1 MSAPTKLPDAPI
13 EAPKSDADPN
23 ARPSK
28 IAALRQ
34 RLSDPT
40 VPIALVLGIGS
51 WELLSILVDQRYFPR
66 PTAIANRMVLLIT
79 TGEATP
85 YLVRS
90 VGDLLVSFAFS
101 VAIAL
106 VVGVAM
112 GSSRRVDAALYPF
125 VSALLA
131 APVIVFAPVIFALF
145 GFGRET
151 VRIIIVL
158 HCLFVMISNIRDGVL
173 AARKDHL
180 EMAHAFGAGPL
191 QSAMF
196 VRAPSALPLTLTG
209 IEIGF
214 GRAVKGM
221 INGELFITITGLG
234 GLIKKAGSVFDA
246 TTILAVVF
254 LTILIAIL
262 GVYAIRGLERRLI
275 TWTT

>member
-1 MSAPTKLPDAPI
+1 MSLLTVGTKTEVAGELPPVSRT
-13 EAPKSDADPN
+13 PKLR
-23 ARPSK
+23 AR
-28 IAALRQ
+28 LT
-34 RLSDPT
+34 DPT
-40 VPIALVLGIGS
+40 VPIALVGGIGM
-51 WELLSILVDQRYFPR
+51 WELLSIWVAQRFFPR
-66 PTAIANRMVLLIT
+66 PSAVGARMWRLVA
-79 TGEATP
+79 TGEVTP
-85 YLVRS
+85 FLVRS
-90 VGDLLVSFAFS
+90 VSDLLVSFAVS
-101 VAIAL
+101 VVFAV

-112 GSSRRVDAALYPF
+112 GSSKRIDAALYPF

-131 APVIVFAPVIFALF
+131 APIIVFAPVIFALF

-158 HCLFVMISNIRDGVL
+158 HCVWVMVSNIRDGVL
-173 AARKDHL
+173 ASRRDHL
-180 EMAHAFGAGPL
+180 EMAASFGANGL
-191 QSAMF
+191 QSATF
-196 VRAPSALPLTLTG
+196 VRIPSALPLTLTG

-254 LTILIAIL
+254 LTILVAII
-262 GVYAIRGLERRLI
+262 GVYAIRSFERRLI

>member
-1 MSAPTKLPDAPI
+1 MSLLSAGTT
-13 EAPKSDADPN
+13 
-23 ARPSK
+23 ARIGGEMPPVTRASK
-28 IAALRQ
+28 FRA
-34 RLSDPT
+34 RLTDPT
-40 VPIALVLGIGS
+40 VPIALVGGIGA
-51 WELLSILVDQRYFPR
+51 WELLSIWLSQRFFPR
-66 PTAIANRMVLLIT
+66 PSAVASRMWQLVV
-79 TGEATP
+79 TGEVTP
-85 YLVRS
+85 FLIRS
-90 VGDLLVSFAFS
+90 VSDLIVSFAVS
-101 VAIAL
+101 VVFAV

-112 GSSRRVDAALYPF
+112 GSSKRIDAALYPF

-131 APVIVFAPVIFALF
+131 APIIVFAPVIFALF

-158 HCLFVMISNIRDGVL
+158 HCVWVMVSNIRDGVL
-173 AARKDHL
+173 AARRDHL
-180 EMAHAFGAGPL
+180 EMAASFGANGL
-191 QSAMF
+191 QSAAF
-196 VRAPSALPLTLTG
+196 VRIPSALPLTLTG

-254 LTILIAIL
+254 LTILVAII
-262 GVYAIRGLERRLI
+262 GVYAIRSFERRLI